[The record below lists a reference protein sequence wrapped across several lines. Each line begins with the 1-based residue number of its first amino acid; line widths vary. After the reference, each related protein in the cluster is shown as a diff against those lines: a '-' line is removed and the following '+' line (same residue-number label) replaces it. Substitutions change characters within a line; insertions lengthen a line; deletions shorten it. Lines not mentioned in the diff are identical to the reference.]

1 MLQIVGIFALS
12 GRNKMSKTEELEL
25 EIYQQIKSLE
35 PRQQRII
42 YDNIKQIK
50 SNMIRYGKL
59 IASGKSDF
67 KSRW

>member
-1 MLQIVGIFALS
+1 
-12 GRNKMSKTEELEL
+12 MSKTDELEL

-59 IASGKSDF
+59 IASGGKSDF
-67 KSRW
+67 KGRW

>member
-1 MLQIVGIFALS
+1 MLQIVGTFILNR
-12 GRNKMSKTEELEL
+12 RNKMSKTDELEL

-59 IASGKSDF
+59 IANGKSDF
-67 KSRW
+67 FRG

>member
-1 MLQIVGIFALS
+1 
-12 GRNKMSKTEELEL
+12 MSKTEELEL

-59 IASGKSDF
+59 IASDKSDF
-67 KSRW
+67 KGRW

>member
-1 MLQIVGIFALS
+1 
-12 GRNKMSKTEELEL
+12 MSKTDELEL

-59 IASGKSDF
+59 IANCKSDF
-67 KSRW
+67 KGRW

>member
-1 MLQIVGIFALS
+1 MLQIVGTFILS
-12 GRNKMSKTEELEL
+12 RRNEMSKTDELEL

-67 KSRW
+67 KGRW

>member
-1 MLQIVGIFALS
+1 
-12 GRNKMSKTEELEL
+12 MSKTDELEL

-67 KSRW
+67 LGGKYA

>member
-1 MLQIVGIFALS
+1 
-12 GRNKMSKTEELEL
+12 MSKTDELEL

-42 YDNIKQIK
+42 YNNIKQIK

-67 KSRW
+67 FRG

>member
-1 MLQIVGIFALS
+1 MLQIVGTFILS
-12 GRNKMSKTEELEL
+12 RRIKMSKTDELEL

-59 IASGKSDF
+59 IASDKSDF
-67 KSRW
+67 KGRW

>member
-1 MLQIVGIFALS
+1 MLQIVGTFILS
-12 GRNKMSKTEELEL
+12 KRNKMSKTDELEL

-59 IASGKSDF
+59 IASSKSDF
-67 KSRW
+67 KGRW